1 MKRMM
6 TVIVLGVLGITGT
19 AFACPYGLDVWE
31 VSQVGGQHIPG
42 STISGSFRYNL
53 WNRAGGNSVMLII
66 VGMKDRAGNVVG
78 DATSVY
84 GPHVPGRCSEGGDKG
99 TASYHLAV
107 PQVGGECNVVAY
119 GVAAYNYSDA
129 MNKFRNNADYPIVR
143 LGTIR
148 VGSPQ
153 APPPPHAPPSPGP
166 PPSGDCP
173 YGLRVWGVDHNRWE
187 VHRGGSI
194 SGFFNFA
201 VWNREG
207 GNSIMLILVGIKD
220 RNGNTYEA
228 PVQVYGPRVPG
239 RCRSGAHEGSSS
251 WSLKVPS
258 QPGRYFVVAYGVAA
272 YDYNDA
278 VGKFHK
284 GADYPTRELGIL
296 IVR

>member
-6 TVIVLGVLGITGT
+6 AVIILGVLGITGA

-31 VSQVGGQHIPG
+31 ASQVGGQHIPG
-42 STISGSFRYNL
+42 STIPGSFRYNL

-78 DATSVY
+78 DAISVY
-84 GPHVPGRCSEGGDKG
+84 GPHVPGRCREGGDKG

-107 PQVGGECNVVAY
+107 PQLSGECNVVAY

-129 MNKFRNNADYPIVR
+129 MNKFRNNVDYPIVR

-153 APPPPHAPPSPGP
+153 APPPPHAPPPGP

-194 SGFFNFA
+194 SGFFN
-201 VWNREG
+201 
-207 GNSIMLILVGIKD
+207 D
-220 RNGNTYEA
+220 HNGNTYER

-239 RCRSGAHEGSSS
+239 RCRSGAHEGSSP
-251 WSLKVPS
+251 WSLNVPS
-258 QPGRYFVVAYGVAA
+258 QPGKYFVVAYGVAA

-278 VGKFHK
+278 AGKFHK